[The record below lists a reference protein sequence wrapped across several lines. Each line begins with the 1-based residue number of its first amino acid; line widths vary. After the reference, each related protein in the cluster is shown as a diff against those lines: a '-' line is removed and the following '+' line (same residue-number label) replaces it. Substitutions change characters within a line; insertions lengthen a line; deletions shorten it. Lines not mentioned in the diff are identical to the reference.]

1 MFISTKERM
10 FYYVKSGFY
19 RIIVMKEVNVN
30 KGKNGWGLG
39 LFLCSP
45 LLIGSLL
52 YLARKPNSTF
62 TNIIPIIG
70 LIFSILCFTVGH
82 LSYPRVQNL
91 KVYLCGYLT
100 GLLGLFYFLPSF
112 IEFLK
117 PTSLDKLLFIAQVN
131 LFIILLLPSYTKF
144 RVAKLITWIIT
155 LGELSLFASL
165 TLTTGTSLQILLSTE
180 SNSGILRWTMVLW
193 PIFILVLSFIRVKRE
208 FYLGGILAGCS
219 YLFSAAFMNL
229 MGKNPNPQL
238 ISLLLAAV
246 PFYLILGTTV
256 HLFTRMEHRAFYDPL
271 MQIYNRNF
279 CSSIIEEGS
288 KLNTSPPFGVAMVDI
303 DYFKKVNDT
312 WGHGAGDRVLIGV
325 AQTIQ
330 REVVPEGVLCRYG
343 GEELAVFFPK
353 RESKYILPIMESA
366 RKAIESLKIPVGP
379 KKTISVTISCG
390 ISHRKCSTQRIIEV
404 IQAADKA
411 LYRAKESGRNQ
422 VWVARSYL
430 QRN

>member
-1 MFISTKERM
+1 
-10 FYYVKSGFY
+10 
-19 RIIVMKEVNVN
+19 MKEVNVN
-30 KGKNGWGLG
+30 TGKNGWGLG

-45 LLIGSLL
+45 LLIGALL
-52 YLARKPNSTF
+52 LIALKHNSTF
-62 TNIIPIIG
+62 THIIHIMG
-70 LIFSILCFTVGH
+70 MIFSILCFTVGH
-82 LSYPRVQNL
+82 FSYPRVQNL

-100 GLLGLFYFLPSF
+100 GLLGLHYFLPFF
-112 IEFLK
+112 IEFLR
-117 PTSLDKLLFIAQVN
+117 PTSLENLLFIAQIN

-165 TLTTGTSLQILLSTE
+165 TFITGSSIQIFLLTE
-180 SNSGILRWTMVLW
+180 NNSGILRWTMVFW
-193 PIFILVLSFIRVKRE
+193 PIFILILSFIRVKRE
-208 FYLGGILAGCS
+208 FYLGGILTGCS
-219 YLFSAAFMNL
+219 YFFSVAFMNL

-238 ISLLLAAV
+238 NSLLLAAA

-271 MQIYNRNF
+271 MHIYNRNF
-279 CSSIIEEGS
+279 CSSVIEEGS

-343 GEELAVFFPK
+343 GEELAIFFPK
-353 RESKYILPIMESA
+353 KESKYILPIMENA
-366 RKAIESLKIPVGP
+366 RKAIESLRIPVGP

-390 ISHRKCSTQRIIEV
+390 ISHRKCSTQRIMEV

-422 VWVARSYL
+422 VWGARSFK
-430 QRN
+430 QRK